1 MILGMVVLSISF
13 AFVREVGSDKEGGGG
28 AGGGGVA
35 AVMSLIGMTGFCCA
49 YALSLG
55 NVPWIVQS
63 EVNEQALSGALSLS
77 LLLPSKLLTRVGS
90 CYRFSYLN

>member
-49 YALSLG
+49 YALS
-55 NVPWIVQS
+55 
-63 EVNEQALSGALSLS
+63 
-77 LLLPSKLLTRVGS
+77 
-90 CYRFSYLN
+90 